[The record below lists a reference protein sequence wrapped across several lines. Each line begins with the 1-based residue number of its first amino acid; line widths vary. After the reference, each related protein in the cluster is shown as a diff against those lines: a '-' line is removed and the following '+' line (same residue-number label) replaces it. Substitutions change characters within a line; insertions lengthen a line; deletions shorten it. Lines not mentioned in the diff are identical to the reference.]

1 MHVGALVLT
10 AYLVLSAFKCLGKI
24 KQTSF
29 SGKNNNN
36 NNLKH
41 MGDYALLERVHYSVR
56 QS

>member
-10 AYLVLSAFKCLGKI
+10 AYLVLSAFKYLSKI

-29 SGKNNNN
+29 SGKK
-36 NNLKH
+36 NLKH
-41 MGDYALLERVHYSVR
+41 MGDYVSLEKERCSLR